1 MSEHM
6 FGGPD
11 EVMEHLV
18 SITTVTDDMRLGRL
32 QLLAHLDES
41 GAYNADG
48 FTSASSFLVARCG
61 MGPGEANR
69 EVFLARSLKEMPYST
84 KLVVARRLTVN
95 QLEVLARVRSRH
107 PDEFT
112 AEEHTLAE
120 SVSGLDLN
128 DTRRAVDY
136 WCQAHC
142 EPDDVEPDTASRVF
156 LSRTLDGR
164 GRLDGDLDPETHS
177 LLSAALGT
185 LMDEL
190 VASTPKSELPTLSEV
205 RAEAL
210 SEMARRHLDSDSAPV
225 DHGNRPHLTV
235 VADWKTLTGAD
246 RGGLSELLDE
256 TVISPETLQ
265 RLACDA
271 ITCRLLTGPDS
282 EVLDLGRNRRT
293 VSPAQW
299 RALRVRDRHCRF
311 PGCRRPWSWCDAHH
325 IEHWALH
332 DGPSDLCNLCL
343 LCRHHHTL
351 VHEGG
356 WTIQGTGEDP
366 IFIRPDGRVLA
377 TGPP

>member
-1 MSEHM
+1 
-6 FGGPD
+6 
-11 EVMEHLV
+11 
-18 SITTVTDDMRLGRL
+18 
-32 QLLAHLDES
+32 
-41 GAYNADG
+41 
-48 FTSASSFLVARCG
+48 
-61 MGPGEANR
+61 
-69 EVFLARSLKEMPYST
+69 
-84 KLVVARRLTVN
+84 VVARRLTVN
-95 QLEVLARVRSRH
+95 QLDVLARARSRH
-107 PDEFT
+107 PEEFAADEP
-112 AEEHTLAE
+112 TLAE
-120 SVSGLDLN
+120 AVSGLDLR
-128 DTRRAVDY
+128 DTRRAIEY

-142 EPDDVEPDTASRVF
+142 APEEVDPDPASRVF
-156 LSRTLDGR
+156 LSRTMGDR
-164 GRLDGDLDPETHS
+164 GKLDGDLDPETRF
-177 LLSAALGT
+177 LLSTALDT
-185 LMDEL
+185 LIDEL
-190 VASTPKSELPTLSEV
+190 VASTPKDELPPMSEL

-210 SEMARRHLDSDSAPV
+210 AELARRHLNSGSVPL

-246 RGGLSELLDE
+246 RSGLSELLDGA
-256 TVISPETLQ
+256 VRSPEALQ

-325 IEHWALH
+325 IEHWTLH

-366 IFIRPDGRVLA
+366 IFVRPDGRVLA

>member
-11 EVMEHLV
+11 EVMNHLV
-18 SITTVTDDMRLGRL
+18 DITTVNDDMRLGRL
-32 QLLAHLDES
+32 ELLAHLDES
-41 GAYNADG
+41 GAYSADG

-69 EVFLARSLKEMPYST
+69 EVFLARSLGDMPYSV

-107 PDEFT
+107 PDEFA

-120 SVSGLDLN
+120 SVSGLDLRE
-128 DTRRAVDY
+128 TRRAVDY

-142 EPDDVEPDTASRVF
+142 SPDDVGPDEASRVF
-156 LSRTLDGR
+156 LSTTLGGR
-164 GRLDGDLDPETHS
+164 GKLDGDLDPEFHA

-185 LMDEL
+185 LMDEI
-190 VASTPKSELPTLSEV
+190 VASTPKNELPTLSEI

-210 SEMARRHLDSDSAPV
+210 QEMARRHLDSDSVPV

-235 VADWKTLTGAD
+235 VVDWEVLNGSH
-246 RGGLSELLDE
+246 RSGLSEFLDG
-256 TVISPETLQ
+256 TVRSPESMQ

-271 ITCRLLTGPDS
+271 ITCRLLTGPNS

-311 PGCRRPWSWCDAHH
+311 PGCRRPWNWCDAHH
-325 IEHWALH
+325 IEHWTLH

-356 WTIQGTGEDP
+356 WTIQGTGDNP
-366 IFIRPDGRVLA
+366 IFVRPDGRVLA
-377 TGPP
+377 NGPP